1 MPRERRK
8 LATCDERIDIDDII
22 GIAVRKGED
31 DLREKFNAA
40 LTAIRE
46 NGTYAKIN
54 EKYFPFDI
62 Y

>member
-1 MPRERRK
+1 
-8 LATCDERIDIDDII
+8 
-22 GIAVRKGED
+22 VRKGEE
-31 DLREKFNAA
+31 DLRGKFNAA